1 DGELAIAEM
10 HNALEILPND
20 LAMRSQLAELA
31 LRQDKL
37 DVAEAEYRTILAA
50 QPDDA
55 QGLLGLSRVYFR
67 KARRDG
73 QYPPDWQQLME
84 QLQNIISE
92 QSVRGQIIKPGAQGL
107 QENIELSEAEKAL
120 AKNHFRDARKHFNS
134 VIENHR
140 EDP

>member
-1 DGELAIAEM
+1 MRGDGELAIAEM

-20 LAMRSQLAELA
+20 MALRNQLAELA

-73 QYPPDWQQLME
+73 Q
-84 QLQNIISE
+84 
-92 QSVRGQIIKPGAQGL
+92 
-107 QENIELSEAEKAL
+107 LSA
-120 AKNHFRDARKHFNS
+120 
-134 VIENHR
+134 
-140 EDP
+140 